1 MPAKKKVV
9 VVMGATGAGKS
20 KLAIDLASH
29 LPCPIEIVNADSM
42 QVYQG
47 LDVLTN
53 KVPLSERQG
62 VPHHL
67 LGTVAAS
74 EEFTSKDFR
83 DLAIAIIDDIL
94 ARDRVPVIVGGT
106 NYYIQALVSPFLVDD
121 VVDDITA
128 CSFNSS
134 RELKSVD
141 PCAVYE
147 RLKEIDPVAAN
158 RIHQNDHRKINRYL
172 SLYESSGVPPS
183 SLFQGEAA
191 KKWGR
196 ADCLRYDCC
205 FIWVDAALPVLDRFV
220 DQRVDCMIAGGLL
233 NEVHEIYKPNA
244 DYTRGL
250 RQAIGVREFEDFF
263 RYYFSNTMTG
273 GTCVCGNGS
282 AYNSEDGTPSSIN
295 EYEEVL
301 EPNFL
306 EILNSNDNNLKVL
319 LCESID
325 KLKAN
330 TRKLV
335 RRQKRRL
342 NQLKKYF
349 GWDLHNVDATVALFN
364 TSNDSWSVAVVQP
377 CVDLVKTF
385 LFDHELDPLICKR
398 APFNTNNEA
407 LISRDLWNQHICEA
421 CGNQILRGAHE
432 WEQHKKGRRHRKQ
445 ILRLKKKKAS
455 SSMIDCSGHPSDENY
470 SVCFT

>member
-1 MPAKKKVV
+1 MIIRA
-9 VVMGATGAGKS
+9 
-20 KLAIDLASH
+20 DLLSQ
-29 LPCPIEIVNADSM
+29 PC
-42 QVYQG
+42 
-47 LDVLTN
+47 
-53 KVPLSERQG
+53 
-62 VPHHL
+62 
-67 LGTVAAS
+67 
-74 EEFTSKDFR
+74 
-83 DLAIAIIDDIL
+83 
-94 ARDRVPVIVGGT
+94 
-106 NYYIQALVSPFLVDD
+106 
-121 VVDDITA
+121 
-128 CSFNSS
+128 
-134 RELKSVD
+134 
-141 PCAVYE
+141 
-147 RLKEIDPVAAN
+147 
-158 RIHQNDHRKINRYL
+158 RYL
-172 SLYESSGVPPS
+172 GNELRFISFMQFFFFFFVTR
-183 SLFQGEAA
+183 Q
-191 KKWGR
+191 KWGR

-335 RRQKRRL
+335 RRQ
-342 NQLKKYF
+342 
-349 GWDLHNVDATVALFN
+349 V
-364 TSNDSWSVAVVQP
+364 S
-377 CVDLVKTF
+377 
-385 LFDHELDPLICKR
+385 
-398 APFNTNNEA
+398 
-407 LISRDLWNQHICEA
+407 
-421 CGNQILRGAHE
+421 IL
-432 WEQHKKGRRHRKQ
+432 
-445 ILRLKKKKAS
+445 
-455 SSMIDCSGHPSDENY
+455 
-470 SVCFT
+470 

>member
-1 MPAKKKVV
+1 M
-9 VVMGATGAGKS
+9 T
-20 KLAIDLASH
+20 
-29 LPCPIEIVNADSM
+29 
-42 QVYQG
+42 
-47 LDVLTN
+47 
-53 KVPLSERQG
+53 RQ
-62 VPHHL
+62 
-67 LGTVAAS
+67 
-74 EEFTSKDFR
+74 
-83 DLAIAIIDDIL
+83 
-94 ARDRVPVIVGGT
+94 
-106 NYYIQALVSPFLVDD
+106 
-121 VVDDITA
+121 
-128 CSFNSS
+128 
-134 RELKSVD
+134 
-141 PCAVYE
+141 
-147 RLKEIDPVAAN
+147 
-158 RIHQNDHRKINRYL
+158 
-172 SLYESSGVPPS
+172 
-183 SLFQGEAA
+183 
-191 KKWGR
+191 KWGR

-335 RRQKRRL
+335 RRQ
-342 NQLKKYF
+342 
-349 GWDLHNVDATVALFN
+349 V
-364 TSNDSWSVAVVQP
+364 S
-377 CVDLVKTF
+377 
-385 LFDHELDPLICKR
+385 
-398 APFNTNNEA
+398 
-407 LISRDLWNQHICEA
+407 
-421 CGNQILRGAHE
+421 IL
-432 WEQHKKGRRHRKQ
+432 
-445 ILRLKKKKAS
+445 
-455 SSMIDCSGHPSDENY
+455 
-470 SVCFT
+470 